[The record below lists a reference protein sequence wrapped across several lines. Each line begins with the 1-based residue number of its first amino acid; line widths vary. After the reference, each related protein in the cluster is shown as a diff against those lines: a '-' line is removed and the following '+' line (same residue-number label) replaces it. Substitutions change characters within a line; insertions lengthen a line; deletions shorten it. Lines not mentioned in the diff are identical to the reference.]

1 MRALTSHAAGAAFP
15 SAWPR
20 RAGGLFVGALL
31 LGLAA
36 CSGSAPPT
44 TFDLTAPAGAVR
56 QSPGAR
62 QLVVAE
68 PTALQ
73 ALDSD
78 RIVVRGA
85 DGTISFLPGAQWSD
99 RLPRLMQNRLIE
111 SFENTGR
118 AVSRAGG
125 SVSGDAGLVWD
136 VRFFGVDTTGPAQ
149 ARVEVSV
156 RLVDAT
162 SGRIARAR
170 VFRGAEPLGA
180 VDGKSAATALD
191 QVSGRVFAEIV
202 RWSAGPVSAP
212 APVPAAPAAPP
223 PDGRAEAPA
232 EKPAGTL

>member
-1 MRALTSHAAGAAFP
+1 MVRL
-15 SAWPR
+15 R
-20 RAGGLFVGALL
+20 RAGSVALSAGLL

-36 CSGSAPPT
+36 CGSGPPPT
-44 TFDLTAPAGAVR
+44 TFDLTAPAGATR

-73 ALDSD
+73 ALDSE
-78 RIVVRGA
+78 RMVVRGA
-85 DGTISFLPGAQWSD
+85 DGTVSFLPGAQWSD

-111 SFENTGR
+111 SFENAGR
-118 AVSRAGG
+118 AVSRAGSG
-125 SVSGDAGLVWD
+125 VSGDAGLAWN
-136 VRFFGVDTTGPAQ
+136 VRFFGVDATAGAQ

-156 RLVDAT
+156 KLVDAT

-180 VDGKSAATALD
+180 VDGRSAARALD
-191 QVSGRVFAEIV
+191 DVSGRVFAEIV

-212 APVPAAPAAPP
+212 APVPATPPVAP
-223 PDGRAEAPA
+223 PDGRAEAAPA
-232 EKPAGTL
+232 EKPAGAL